1 MSHQSL
7 NWIRLWAFTALSTI
21 AAFTQPSR
29 AVRPFDYDYAAEAA
43 RAAKLDLDHLDA
55 AELRRTFAERRRRVM
70 QAMPGGAMLV
80 FSVEQSQPRRL
91 EFQVP
96 HSENHDFIFL
106 TGFEGLDALDSAI
119 LLVPTPEKNWVVLF
133 TNGDAEAVRQ
143 ATGI

>member
-1 MSHQSL
+1 L
-7 NWIRLWAFTALSTI
+7 CALAVFSSFP
-21 AAFTQPSR
+21 ASAQPSR
-29 AVRPFDYDYAAEAA
+29 AIRPFDYDYSAEAA

-96 HSENHDFIFL
+96 HSENHDFIYL

-119 LLVPTPEKNWVVLF
+119 LLVPTPDKNWVVLF
-133 TNGDAEAVRQ
+133 TNGD
-143 ATGI
+143 